1 MKFARFGEPI
11 WRFIV
16 PTESPNEKLYLAKYL
31 GSPLSMLLYS
41 EFDLQIKFWG
51 FVFETWFGENQKIL
65 LHWGDTMS
73 KPCKNLNF
81 RFKLDL
87 QLLVWKEDRPVFDG
101 GTGEVARKATPSK
114 LFSDRLKSVLATK
127 CHLNSFLKEATYLK
141 ESDITEVRFPIV
153 QMMGLDAHLC
163 VLKLNGRKSYVLE
176 EVCAFPFPSS
186 LGLSNIEG
194 LLSDLER
201 IYEETRYCQENSM
214 ERVSRG
220 KRNIKKISYKSWITD
235 VLQNEEDESEEDESE
250 EEERGEEEGI
260 YQEKGEEGN
269 EEDED
274 EEGEDEDFE
283 EEENEERKA

>member
-1 MKFARFGEPI
+1 
-11 WRFIV
+11 
-16 PTESPNEKLYLAKYL
+16 
-31 GSPLSMLLYS
+31 
-41 EFDLQIKFWG
+41 
-51 FVFETWFGENQKIL
+51 
-65 LHWGDTMS
+65 MS

-186 LGLSNIEG
+186 LGGIRTGGIENLIKGLSNIEVRKTY
-194 LLSDLER
+194 LDQFYVFLSNLIFSPILGPFIR
-201 IYEETRYCQENSM
+201 SREN
-214 ERVSRG
+214 
-220 KRNIKKISYKSWITD
+220 
-235 VLQNEEDESEEDESE
+235 L
-250 EEERGEEEGI
+250 
-260 YQEKGEEGN
+260 
-269 EEDED
+269 
-274 EEGEDEDFE
+274 
-283 EEENEERKA
+283 